1 MNFGSCVI
9 SCCLRSRLTGL
20 PRPCSYM
27 LCPAQ
32 SNLTVPAKR
41 LEISPVEVRILC
53 QHHVLPQIF
62 GFARVISESLTCGGH
77 MPHHHHLYL
86 LHVLV

>member
-20 PRPCSYM
+20 PRPCSHV
-27 LCPAQ
+27 LCRAQ

-41 LEISPVEVRILC
+41 LEISPVEVRLPC

-62 GFARVISESLTCGGH
+62 WLRARDLRILDLGR